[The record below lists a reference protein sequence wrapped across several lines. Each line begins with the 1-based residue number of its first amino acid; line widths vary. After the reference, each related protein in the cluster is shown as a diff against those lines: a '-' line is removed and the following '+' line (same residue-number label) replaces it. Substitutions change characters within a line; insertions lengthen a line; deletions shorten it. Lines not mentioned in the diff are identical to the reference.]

1 MVSFSLAYD
10 VAGNAM
16 SVPTIASVLASVLLA
31 GRLRDEWGLQD
42 LDLGVIGLSSV
53 GDSASPN

>member
-1 MVSFSLAYD
+1 
-10 VAGNAM
+10 M